1 MYKLVVSVLYYNHT
15 IVTNSFREDEATLLV
30 LLGAFRHAL
39 QIELRE
45 MFGQFS
51 IGSSERK
58 GASQGIIKNGRDFRM
73 TNGIFV

>member
-15 IVTNSFREDEATLLV
+15 LVTNSFREDEATLLV
-30 LLGAFRHAL
+30 LLGAFRYAL

-45 MFGQFS
+45 MFGLFS
-51 IGSSERK
+51 IGSSGRK

-73 TNGIFV
+73 CNGIFI